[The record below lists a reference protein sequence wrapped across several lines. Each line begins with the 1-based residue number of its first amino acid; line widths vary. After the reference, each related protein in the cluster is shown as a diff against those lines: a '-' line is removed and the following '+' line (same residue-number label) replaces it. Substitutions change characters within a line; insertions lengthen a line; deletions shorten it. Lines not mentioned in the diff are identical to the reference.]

1 LKKNS
6 IPVLSGLRDALGGR
20 AYMPV
25 GVGW

>member
-6 IPVLSGLRDALGGR
+6 IPVLAGLRDALGGR
-20 AYMPV
+20 AYIPA